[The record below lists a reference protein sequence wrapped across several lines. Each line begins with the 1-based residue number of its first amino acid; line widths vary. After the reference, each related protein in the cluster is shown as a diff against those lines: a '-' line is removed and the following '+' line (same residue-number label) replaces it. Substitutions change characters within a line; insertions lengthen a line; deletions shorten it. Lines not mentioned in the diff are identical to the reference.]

1 MGGKHRVARIALF
14 TGAAVASLSVGAG
27 QARAQ
32 APAQGQAAVG
42 QLEEIVVTA
51 RKTEEKLQTTPVSV
65 SAFSSAMLEQQNI
78 MTVERISNFAPN
90 VEITQAAGTGS
101 AAEVY
106 IRGIGQADYELYIDP
121 PVSMYV
127 DGVLIAR
134 PVEVLMDLVDLER
147 IDVLRGPQGTLFGR
161 NTTGGAINVF
171 TKGPSNEWGIEQKL
185 GYGSDNEF

>member
-1 MGGKHRVARIALF
+1 MGKTEGLRG
-14 TGAAVASLSVGAG
+14 GAAALALGVIVGSLSAG
-27 QARAQ
+27 SAAAQQATVQ
-32 APAQGQAAVG
+32 PVQPG

-51 RKTEEKLQTTPVSV
+51 RKQEERLQTTPISV
-65 SAFSSAMLEQQNI
+65 SAFSSAMLEKQNI

-121 PVSMYV
+121 PVSMYI

-134 PVEVLMDLVDLER
+134 PVGVLTDLVDLER
-147 IDVLRGPQGTLFGR
+147 IEVLRGPQGTLFGR

-171 TKGPSNEWGIEQKL
+171 TKAPDNDFGIEQKL
-185 GYGSDNEF
+185 G